1 LLIYEYCR
9 TRHSYRRRR
18 RRRRL
23 LGLYNDALEHFS
35 HVHSI
40 MGLLL
45 LLMLLLQLKE
55 DGDRCT
61 IEL

>member
-1 LLIYEYCR
+1 
-9 TRHSYRRRR
+9 
-18 RRRRL
+18 
-23 LGLYNDALEHFS
+23 
-35 HVHSI
+35 